1 MIKKLSAILLSLIFL
16 ASCGKA
22 ISPEIGSYTCKQIT
36 RAGKKLSVG
45 EYFSAAPVLTLE
57 EKDKATLEING
68 EICEGLWQNS
78 SGEFTLI
85 IGEKKSVGT
94 LENGICSVDLFGQGI
109 VYSFF
114 PDSLSSPV
122 RDKGEKEKN
131 NRWCGDWYGTWG
143 LWNASGEWENLDGQ
157 FFDCFAHIDMGLDN
171 SGEITLWDEKS
182 SRSAPLAAVSLKLA
196 SSPTHFGIARSESGY
211 FLSGDI
217 EKGEWT
223 IEPDREELENAVSF
237 SSHYNGTD
245 GEFDYAFFLRPWG
258 WVWDDAIKNGSVRL
272 PYHYQQ
278 WYLPMLSGNFPMPDS
293 FDTILQ

>member
-16 ASCGKA
+16 ASCGKV
-22 ISPEIGSYTCKQIT
+22 ISPDLGRYTCEQIT
-36 RAGKKLSVG
+36 KDGKTLSIG

-57 EKDKATLEING
+57 EKDKARLEING
-68 EICEGLWQNS
+68 EIGEGLWHNND
-78 SGEFTLI
+78 GEFTLLS
-85 IGEKKSVGT
+85 GDKVSVGT

-114 PDSLSSPV
+114 SDSFSSPV
-122 RDKGEKEKN
+122 QNKSEKEKN
-131 NRWCGDWYGTWG
+131 NRWSGDWYGTWG

-157 FFDCFAHIDMGLDN
+157 FFDCFAHIDMGIDN

-196 SSPTHFGIARSESGY
+196 PSPTLFGTARSESGY

-223 IEPDREELENAVSF
+223 IKPDQEELENLISF
-237 SSHYNGTD
+237 SSHYKGID
-245 GEFDYAFFLRPWG
+245 GEFDYVFFLRPWG
-258 WVWDDAIKNGSVRL
+258 YVWDDAIENGSIRL

-293 FDTILQ
+293 FEP